1 MRTRRLLLVV
11 GVLATAMLGGGSAV
25 EGAESVLTNDAPTW
39 SPDGR
44 RVAFTTFR
52 HGRGEIY
59 AMNVDG
65 SGQRRLTRN
74 PAHDDHAAWSP
85 DGRRIAFTSFRSGN
99 AEIYAMNGDGS
110 RVTRLTRNPRHDYL
124 PAWSPDGRRIVWT
137 SYQDGDAELFA
148 MDADGTDQRRLTD
161 NTRADTSADW
171 SSGGIAFVSTRDQA
185 TFNVYVMNED
195 GSNVRRVT
203 TSALNHEQPDWSP
216 DGTQLLYVSESQGT
230 LGPADIFAVRADGT
244 GTRRITESEGRDD
257 WPAWSPDG
265 RRMLFT
271 RGLTFR
277 TPEIFVANAD
287 GSRARRLTTTGPI
300 LEIVNADAAPLW
312 PEAGRRWTTD
322 ILAVDARGAPLA
334 GRMTPICRA
343 SIGGVALRT
352 LIRRATTVGGV
363 RCAWSVPL
371 RARGLRVR
379 GAIGLRMGK
388 LRTELPFNLQVR
400 SPSAP

>member
-1 MRTRRLLLVV
+1 MRTRRRLLVV

-44 RVAFTTFR
+44 RIAFTTFR

-59 AMNVDG
+59 VMNVDG
-65 SGQRRLTRN
+65 SRQRRLTRN
-74 PAHDDHAAWSP
+74 TAHDDHAAWSP
-85 DGRRIAFTSFRSGN
+85 DGRRIAFMSFRSGN
-99 AEIYAMNGDGS
+99 AEIYAMNADGS
-110 RVTRLTRNPRHDYL
+110 RVTRLTRVAGHDYL

-148 MDADGTDQRRLTD
+148 MNADGTDKRRLTD
-161 NTRADTSADW
+161 NTRADTAADW

-257 WPAWSPDG
+257 WPTWSPDG
-265 RRMLFT
+265 RRLLFT

-300 LEIVNADAAPLW
+300 LEVVEAEAEPLY
-312 PEAGRRWTTD
+312 PEAGRRWTTA
-322 ILAVDARGAPLA
+322 ILVVDVRGAPLA
-334 GRMTPICRA
+334 GRVTPVCRA
-343 SIGGVALRT
+343 SMRGVALRS
-352 LIRRATTVGGV
+352 IVRRATAQGEV
-363 RCAWSVPL
+363 RCVWSIP
-371 RARGLRVR
+371 RTARGQRVV
-379 GAIGLRMGK
+379 GAIGLRVGK
-388 LRTELPFNLQVR
+388 LKAELPFSLATR
-400 SPSAP
+400 